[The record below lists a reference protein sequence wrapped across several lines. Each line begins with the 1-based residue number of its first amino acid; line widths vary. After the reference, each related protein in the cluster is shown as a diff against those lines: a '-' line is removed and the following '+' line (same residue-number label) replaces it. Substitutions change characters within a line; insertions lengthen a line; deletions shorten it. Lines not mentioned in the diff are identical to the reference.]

1 MLASINPLGER
12 SRKRTWWVT
21 ASWYVAGSVVGGAV
35 MGLGAGAIGR
45 ALDALLAP
53 TEATVAVVAG
63 LLGLSALAFEV
74 QLGGLVLPTVRR
86 QVDEN
91 WIHRYRAWVYAGGFG
106 VQLGLGV
113 VTVVTTATVYL
124 TWAFAVLTGSL
135 IGGLVVGVTFG
146 LARAMPILLV
156 SHVESPGEL
165 RDVLRRFAGWAPAAR
180 RVSSMTTAAVGIVS
194 LLAVI
199 IVTGS
204 GS

>member
-12 SRKRTWWVT
+12 SRNRTWWVT
-21 ASWYVAGSVVGGAV
+21 ATWYLAGSVVGAGV
-35 MGLGAGAIGR
+35 MGLSAGAIGR
-45 ALDALLAP
+45 AIDELLAP
-53 TEATVAVVAG
+53 TETMVAAVAG
-63 LLGLSALAFEV
+63 LLGLVALAFEL

-91 WIHRYRAWVYAGGFG
+91 WIRRYRAWVYAGGFG

-113 VTVVTTATVYL
+113 VTVVTTASVYL

-135 IGGLVVGVTFG
+135 VGGLLIGVTFG

-165 RDVLRRFAGWAPAAR
+165 RDVLRRFSGWAPAAR
-180 RVSSMTTAAVGIVS
+180 HVTSATTAAVGLVS
-194 LLAVI
+194 LLAV
-199 IVTGS
+199 VVVS
-204 GS
+204 GSTS